1 MIYQHK
7 MESFSLQSHWNCLPI
22 KESGK
27 WVWRIVDGPSADS
40 KGLDFDVN
48 LPADAVISRMWVSV
62 TLGAALSGAAY
73 KRINGTNIP
82 SSGEVDVDGIT
93 PETTTFHAVFSF
105 AANGA
110 IFEDDSTHTAY
121 LRFSDPT
128 LNIEY
133 TSDSESAPDEP
144 EQDTPGDITR
154 DPDAGTQL
162 PRLLNA
168 DMTEA
173 ARLEPSKLSL
183 DLLLTPLSTAQMVL
197 PYDGP
202 VVRVRNF
209 VELFDPNGSVGTFR
223 VTEIETAAGRS
234 RRCYLEHAFSTLSDS
249 LAIGVQAMSGKL
261 ASVLAALLEAQTVK
275 HWRLGDVEL
284 PDEYEVIYDYR
295 YDNLMTAIL
304 DLIAMLPDEYALEL
318 DTLQYPWVM
327 HVRRLTYDD
336 RCECR
341 LRRNL
346 SSVTITIDATQ
357 QCTRVYPFGA
367 GEGTD
372 RIGLSTLTGAMFED
386 ADNIAQWGVISKTF
400 TNEEIYDSI
409 TLQEVARNFLDRHK
423 EPAVSVEMD
432 AMDLFA
438 VTGERLDR
446 FRLGRLCRLPLHD
459 YGVIMHER
467 VIGIAYPDVY
477 GQPQKARV
485 TLANKIREASDE
497 IAELIRAASASKL
510 IGGTVKTDEIKSS
523 VGGITIASP
532 YGQTFEITGY
542 GNLLAVRLSY
552 TCTIAGSAQQ
562 VGCRVTVD
570 GNTVPDDA
578 DKGGTV
584 DILRYLTTDDSGV
597 PVVGKHT
604 IGLSPKSTQGVE
616 HWVQTTIVIK
626 TIDKS

>member
-1 MIYQHK
+1 M
-7 MESFSLQSHWNCLPI
+7 PI
-22 KESGK
+22 KDGGQ

-40 KGLDFDVN
+40 NALDFVVK

-62 TLGAALSGAAY
+62 SVGAALSGAAY
-73 KRINGTNIP
+73 KRMNGMAIP
-82 SSGEVDVDGIT
+82 SSGEVDVEGIT
-93 PETTTFHAVFSF
+93 PETTTFRADFSF
-105 AANGA
+105 RANGA
-110 IFEDDSTHTAY
+110 IYEDADVHTAY
-121 LRFSDPT
+121 LRFGDPT

-133 TSDSESAPDEP
+133 TSDSESAPDIPDE
-144 EQDTPGDITR
+144 DTPGDITR

-162 PRLLNA
+162 PRLLNP

-173 ARLEPSKLSL
+173 ARLEPTRLSL
-183 DLLLTPLSTAQMVL
+183 DLLLTPLSTATMDL
-197 PYDGP
+197 PADGP
-202 VVRVRNF
+202 AVRVRDF
-209 VELFDPNGSVGTFR
+209 VELFDPNGSVGIFR
-223 VTEIETAAGRS
+223 VREMETRAGLS
-234 RRCYLEHAFSTLSDS
+234 RRCYLEHAFATLSDS

-304 DLIAMLPDEYALEL
+304 DLIAMLPDEYAPDL
-318 DTLQYPWVM
+318 DTLQYPWVLN
-327 HVRRLTYDD
+327 VRRLTDAD

-341 LRRNL
+341 LSRNL
-346 SSVTITIDATQ
+346 SSVTITVDSTD

-386 ADNIAQWGVISKTF
+386 ADNIAVWGVISRTF
-400 TNEEIYDSI
+400 TNEDIYDSI
-409 TLQEVARNFLDRHK
+409 TLQEVARNYLERHK

-432 AMDLFA
+432 AMDLYA
-438 VTGERLDR
+438 ATRESLDR

-459 YGVIMHER
+459 YGVMMDER

-497 IAELIRAASASKL
+497 IAELIRAASTAKL
-510 IGGTVKTDEIKSS
+510 IGGTVKTEEIKTS
-523 VGGITIASP
+523 VGDIMVEDP
-532 YGQTFEITGY
+532 FGQTIEITGY

-552 TCTIAGSAQQ
+552 TCTIAGTAQQ
-562 VGCRVTVD
+562 VGCRITVD
-570 GNTVPDDA
+570 GNAVPDSE
-578 DKGGTV
+578 DKTGTV
-584 DILRYLTTDDSGV
+584 DILRYLATDDSGV
-597 PVVGKHT
+597 PTVGSHI
-604 IGLSPKSTQGVE
+604 IGLSPKSAQGVK
-616 HWVQTTIVIK
+616 HWVKTTVTIK